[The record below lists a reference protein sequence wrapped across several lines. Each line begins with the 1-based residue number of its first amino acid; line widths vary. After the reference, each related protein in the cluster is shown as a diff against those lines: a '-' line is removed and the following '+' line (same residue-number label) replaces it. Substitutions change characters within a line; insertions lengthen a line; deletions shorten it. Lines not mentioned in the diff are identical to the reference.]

1 MTSVSGYKI
10 YMANCCATEVRVPI
24 YASIN
29 SSTAFN
35 APECNCR
42 KVMSIDDMDLLHYET
57 PKVALLSEGG
67 VDNYEIP
74 KFLKIERNLHS

>member
-10 YMANCCATEVRVPI
+10 YMANCCASEVQVPI

-29 SSTAFN
+29 SSTVFKT
-35 APECNCR
+35 PKCKCG
-42 KVMSIDDMDLLHYET
+42 KVVSIDDMNFLHYET
-57 PKVALLSEGG
+57 LKLAPISEGG

-74 KFLKIERNLHS
+74 KFLL